1 MARASAWYET
11 AFGRGY
17 LAVYPHRDLAAA
29 RAEVRELVRQ
39 GLGGRTLDLG
49 CGFGRHTLALR
60 EAGVEAF
67 GMDLSAELLAHA
79 SEHQRCA
86 ATSADVAGHLTRG
99 DFRHLP
105 FQDGVFASACMLFS
119 SFGYFDDEANAR
131 VLGEVRRVLAPRG
144 TALFDLMNPAR
155 VRAELVPR
163 SERERDGFRLVER
176 RSLAQEGRRVVK
188 DVRLEPL
195 ASLGGRAAAGA
206 RGWHEDVRL
215 YEPREFE
222 RLARGADL
230 QVERVA
236 GDFDGRAFD
245 PASPRQIVWARA
257 R

>member
-49 CGFGRHTLALR
+49 CGFGRHVLALR

-67 GMDLSAELLAHA
+67 GLDLSAELLAHA

-86 ATSADVAGHLTRG
+86 ATSADVAGRLARG
-99 DFRHLP
+99 DFRRLP
-105 FQDGVFASACMLFS
+105 FRDGAFASTCMLFS
-119 SFGYFDDEANAR
+119 SFGYLDDEANAR

-144 TALFDLMNPAR
+144 NAVFDLMNPAR

-163 SERERDGFRLVER
+163 SEREREGFRLVER
-176 RSLAQEGRRVVK
+176 RTLAEDGRRVVK

-195 ASLGGRAAAGA
+195 QGAGSDGA

-215 YEPREFE
+215 YEPHEFE
-222 RLARGADL
+222 RLARGAAL
-230 QVERVA
+230 EVERVA
-236 GDFDGRAFD
+236 GDFDGRAFG